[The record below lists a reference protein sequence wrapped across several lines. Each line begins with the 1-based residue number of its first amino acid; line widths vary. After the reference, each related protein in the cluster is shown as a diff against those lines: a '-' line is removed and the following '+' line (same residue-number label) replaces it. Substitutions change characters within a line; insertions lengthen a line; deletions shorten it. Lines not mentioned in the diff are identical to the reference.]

1 MDIPT
6 DGRIAPDPRP
16 RNQHALLAYGLWLRL
31 ALVGILL
38 VTGGAAS
45 LADGEPNALAALG
58 ASLGGAV
65 LAAFAW
71 RRAAA
76 ALARMDVPA
85 PDAPAAAAVAGRA
98 RRAPAPTRQ
107 NPETLA
113 VPQA

>member
-31 ALVGILL
+31 ALVGVLL

-45 LADGEPNALAALG
+45 LAARAPNALAALG
-58 ASLGGAV
+58 ASLGGVALV
-65 LAAFAW
+65 AFAW

-76 ALARMDVPA
+76 ALARLDAPA
-85 PDAPAAAAVAGRA
+85 PDAPAAAAMPGRA
-98 RRAPAPTRQ
+98 RHASAATRG
-107 NPETLA
+107 NRETLA
-113 VPQA
+113 IPQA

>member
-16 RNQHALLAYGLWLRL
+16 RNQHTLLAYGLWLRL

-58 ASLGGAV
+58 ASLGGVA

-76 ALARMDVPA
+76 ALARIDAPA
-85 PDAPAAAAVAGRA
+85 PAAPAAAAMPRRA
-98 RRAPAPTRQ
+98 RRAPALTRQ
-107 NPETLA
+107 SQETLA
-113 VPQA
+113 APQA